1 VFAGMLSILG
11 HYSGDSQ
18 AFGSFPSFGY
28 PAAPRYRGVSFCE
41 HYG

>member
-28 PAAPRYRGVSFCE
+28 PSDAYERRRQFS
-41 HYG
+41 